1 MICSNKDCGKVY
13 LDDCIYYAGKNKH
26 FCSADCFEAYL
37 KQQKE
42 IEDNN
47 ILQGE
52 IKRIFG
58 LKKLDGR
65 MFQEIKRLHEGYELS
80 YNNIA
85 LTLHYIYDIKK
96 KAIFS
101 PTLYYVPQ
109 FIAEAKNYYKNIE
122 EQEQMAKEMLTPD
135 TSFGGRQITPNY
147 GSKDNSLK
155 ISIKD
160 VLGE

>member
-1 MICSNKDCGKVY
+1 MRNEQGVY
-13 LDDCIYYAGKNKH
+13 ISPAFPKLVFVLD
-26 FCSADCFEAYL
+26 E
-37 KQQKE
+37 
-42 IEDNN
+42 NN
-47 ILQGE
+47 IHTDS
-52 IKRIFG
+52 K
-58 LKKLDGR
+58 
-65 MFQEIKRLHEGYELS
+65 Y
-80 YNNIA
+80 
-85 LTLHYIYDIKK
+85 YDIKK

-109 FIAEAKNYYKNIE
+109 FITEAKNYYKNIE
-122 EQEQMAKEMLTPD
+122 EQKQMAKEMLTPD